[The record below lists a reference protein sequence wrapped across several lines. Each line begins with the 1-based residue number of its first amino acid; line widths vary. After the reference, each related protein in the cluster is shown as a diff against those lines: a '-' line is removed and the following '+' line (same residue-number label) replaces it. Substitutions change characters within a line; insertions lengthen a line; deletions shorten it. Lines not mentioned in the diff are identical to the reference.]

1 MVSAG
6 ATASSEDSVVADALA
21 KQLSEMDTT
30 DDAMEDAASTT
41 DDSMKGDDHQG
52 EPNTEKNTSTNKGSG
67 ITAAAI
73 NLASATNVAYRWLAD
88 EFLHNTTA
96 WTSLNGTVK
105 RVAKPYKQYMGE
117 PGTVCIH
124 NDCKKFAKLYASV
137 FEGRLADKWSSATAS
152 EAYTM
157 CRTRRGLVKLDTIC

>member
-52 EPNTEKNTSTNKGSG
+52 EPNT
-67 ITAAAI
+67 
-73 NLASATNVAYRWLAD
+73 V
-88 EFLHNTTA
+88 
-96 WTSLNGTVK
+96 
-105 RVAKPYKQYMGE
+105 
-117 PGTVCIH
+117 
-124 NDCKKFAKLYASV
+124 
-137 FEGRLADKWSSATAS
+137 
-152 EAYTM
+152 
-157 CRTRRGLVKLDTIC
+157 